1 MKKKLTML
9 LLALCMTASM
19 MATAYAAEPLEFV
32 NASSISLA
40 LPQAAE
46 LPHSAAFPLP
56 TKSYDFAGTLIDGA
70 GNPEYGKSTS
80 IEVVHTP
87 GGGAMKNEDVSKNAA
102 LAPPAFGS
110 YSADTLHTG
119 TPLTPNL
126 APGYQPTSGA
136 IINGSA
142 GVIQPP
148 AMGGSLETDSGIGS
162 VYVPGSSSVT
172 VTNPGS
178 ASGGYTAVTDDLYY
192 SNGSL
197 GTLKIPAIGLSV
209 KIYQGTDSAALKKG
223 AGHFEDT
230 SIWDGNVA
238 LAAHNRGV
246 NNHFGEIHTLEV
258 GDTISLTTQLGTR
271 TYEVTSVSKVS
282 ETDRSAL
289 AASTTNMI
297 TLYTCVRDQRDQRWC
312 VQGVEIS

>member
-9 LLALCMTASM
+9 LLALCMMAST
-19 MATAYAAEPLEFV
+19 MATAYAAEPLEY
-32 NASSISLA
+32 
-40 LPQAAE
+40 
-46 LPHSAAFPLP
+46 
-56 TKSYDFAGTLIDGA
+56 TIDGT
-70 GNPEYGKSTS
+70 GDPEYGKATS

-148 AMGGSLETDSGIGS
+148 AMGGSMGTDSGSGS

-192 SNGSL
+192 SGGHLGGGHL

-258 GDTISLTTQLGTR
+258 GDTISLTTRLGTR

-312 VQGVEIS
+312 VQGVET

>member
-1 MKKKLTML
+1 MKKLTML
-9 LLALCMTASM
+9 LLALCMT
-19 MATAYAAEPLEFV
+19 V
-32 NASSISLA
+32 SLA
-40 LPQAAE
+40 VPA
-46 LPHSAAFPLP
+46 SAAGPMEYTF
-56 TKSYDFAGTLIDGA
+56 DGTGD
-70 GNPEYGKSTS
+70 PEYGKATS
-80 IEVVHTP
+80 IEVVYTAD
-87 GGGAMKNEDVSKNAA
+87 GGAMKNEDVSKNAA
-102 LAPPAFGS
+102 LAPPTFGS

-126 APGYQPTSGA
+126 APGYQPSAGA
-136 IINGSA
+136 VVNGSA
-142 GVIQPP
+142 ATIQPP
-148 AMGGSLETDSGIGS
+148 SMSGSAVSGGSTNNGS
-162 VYVPGSSSVT
+162 VYVPGASSVT

-178 ASGGYTAVTDDLYY
+178 SSSGYTEVTNDLYY
-192 SNGSL
+192 SGGHL

-209 KIYQGTDSAALKKG
+209 KVYQGTGSSTLAKG

-246 NNHFGEIHTLEV
+246 NNHFGQIHTLEV
-258 GDTISLTTQLGTR
+258 GDTITLTTRLGSR

-289 AASTTNMI
+289 AASTQNMI

-312 VQGVEIS
+312 VQGVET

>member
-1 MKKKLTML
+1 MKKLTML
-9 LLALCMTASM
+9 LLALCMT
-19 MATAYAAEPLEFV
+19 V
-32 NASSISLA
+32 SLA
-40 LPQAAE
+40 VPA
-46 LPHSAAFPLP
+46 SAAGPMEYTF
-56 TKSYDFAGTLIDGA
+56 DGTGD
-70 GNPEYGKSTS
+70 PEYGKPTS
-80 IEVVHTP
+80 IEVIYTAD
-87 GGGAMKNEDVSKNAA
+87 GGARKNEDVSKNAA
-102 LAPPAFGS
+102 LAPPTFGS
-110 YSADTLHTG
+110 YSADTLNTG

-126 APGYQPTSGA
+126 APGYQPTAGA
-136 IINGSA
+136 MINGSS

-148 AMGGSLETDSGIGS
+148 AMGGGATNGSGS
-162 VYVPGSSSVT
+162 VFVPGSSSVT
-172 VTNPGS
+172 VTNPGGT
-178 ASGGYTAVTDDLYY
+178 SGGYTAVTDDLYY

-209 KIYQGTDSAALKKG
+209 KIVQGTDSAALKKG

-246 NNHFGEIHTLEV
+246 NNHFGQIHTLEL
-258 GDTISLTTQLGTR
+258 GDTITLTTRLGTR

-312 VQGVEIS
+312 VQGVEI

>member
-1 MKKKLTML
+1 MKKLTML
-9 LLALCMTASM
+9 LLALCMTAS
-19 MATAYAAEPLEFV
+19 
-32 NASSISLA
+32 LA
-40 LPQAAE
+40 VPA
-46 LPHSAAFPLP
+46 SAAGPMEYTF
-56 TKSYDFAGTLIDGA
+56 DGTGD
-70 GNPEYGKSTS
+70 PEYGKSTS
-80 IEVVHTP
+80 IEVVHTA

-126 APGYQPTSGA
+126 APGYQPAAGA
-136 IINGSA
+136 VINGSA
-142 GVIQPP
+142 GVTQPP
-148 AMGGSLETDSGIGS
+148 AMGGGTTDGSGAI
-162 VYVPGSSSVT
+162 YVPGSSTVT

-178 ASGGYTAVTDDLYY
+178 TSGGYTEVTDDLYY

-197 GTLKIPAIGLSV
+197 GTLKIPAIGLNV
-209 KIYQGTDSAALKKG
+209 KIVQGTDSAALKKG

-246 NNHFGEIHTLEV
+246 NNHFGQIHTLEV
-258 GDTISLTTQLGTR
+258 GDTITLTTKLGTR

-289 AASTTNMI
+289 AASATNMI
-297 TLYTCVRDQRDQRWC
+297 TLYTCVRDERDQRWC
-312 VQGVEIS
+312 VQGVEI

>member
-9 LLALCMTASM
+9 LLALCMMAST
-19 MATAYAAEPLEFV
+19 MATAYAAEPLEY
-32 NASSISLA
+32 
-40 LPQAAE
+40 
-46 LPHSAAFPLP
+46 
-56 TKSYDFAGTLIDGA
+56 TIDGA
-70 GNPEYGKSTS
+70 GDPEYGKATS

-102 LAPPAFGS
+102 LAPPTFGS

-148 AMGGSLETDSGIGS
+148 AMGGSMGTDSGSGS

-192 SNGSL
+192 SGGHLGGGHL

-258 GDTISLTTQLGTR
+258 GNTITLTTRLGTR

-312 VQGVEIS
+312 VQGVET

>member
-1 MKKKLTML
+1 MIFMKKLTML
-9 LLALCMTASM
+9 LLALCMMASM
-19 MATAYAAEPLEFV
+19 MATAYAAEPLEYTF
-32 NASSISLA
+32 
-40 LPQAAE
+40 
-46 LPHSAAFPLP
+46 
-56 TKSYDFAGTLIDGA
+56 DGA
-70 GNPEYGKSTS
+70 DDPEYGKSTS
-80 IEVVHTP
+80 IEVVYTAD
-87 GGGAMKNEDVSKNAA
+87 GGAMKNEDVSKNAA
-102 LAPPAFGS
+102 LAPPTFGS

-126 APGYQPTSGA
+126 APGYQPTAGA
-136 IINGSA
+136 VINGSA

-148 AMGGSLETDSGIGS
+148 AMGGGTSSGSI
-162 VYVPGSSSVT
+162 YVPGSSTVT
-172 VTNPGS
+172 VTDPGS
-178 ASGGYTAVTDDLYY
+178 TSGGYTAVTDDLYY

-197 GTLKIPAIGLSV
+197 GTLKIPAIGLNV
-209 KIYQGTDSAALKKG
+209 KIVQGTDSAALKKG

-230 SIWDGNVA
+230 SIWNGNVA

-246 NNHFGEIHTLEV
+246 NDHFGQIHTLEL
-258 GDTISLTTQLGTR
+258 GDTITLTTRLGTR

-312 VQGVEIS
+312 VQGVEVS

>member
-19 MATAYAAEPLEFV
+19 MATAYAAEPLEY
-32 NASSISLA
+32 
-40 LPQAAE
+40 
-46 LPHSAAFPLP
+46 
-56 TKSYDFAGTLIDGA
+56 TIDGT
-70 GNPEYGKSTS
+70 GDPEYGKATS

-102 LAPPAFGS
+102 LAPPTFGS

-148 AMGGSLETDSGIGS
+148 AMGGSMGTDSGSGS

-192 SNGSL
+192 SGGHLGGGHL

-258 GDTISLTTQLGTR
+258 GDTISLTTRLGTR

-312 VQGVEIS
+312 VQGVET

>member
-1 MKKKLTML
+1 MKKLTML
-9 LLALCMTASM
+9 LLALCMT
-19 MATAYAAEPLEFV
+19 V
-32 NASSISLA
+32 SLA
-40 LPQAAE
+40 VPA
-46 LPHSAAFPLP
+46 SAAGPMEYTF
-56 TKSYDFAGTLIDGA
+56 DGTGD
-70 GNPEYGKSTS
+70 PEYGKATS
-80 IEVVHTP
+80 IEVVYTAD
-87 GGGAMKNEDVSKNAA
+87 GGAMKNEDVSKNAA
-102 LAPPAFGS
+102 LAPPTFGS

-126 APGYQPTSGA
+126 APGYQPTAGA
-136 IINGSA
+136 VVNGSA
-142 GVIQPP
+142 ATIQPP
-148 AMGGSLETDSGIGS
+148 SMSGSAVSGGSTNNGS

-178 ASGGYTAVTDDLYY
+178 SSSGYTEVTNDLYY
-192 SNGSL
+192 SGGHL

-209 KIYQGTDSAALKKG
+209 KVYQGTGSSTLAKG

-246 NNHFGEIHTLEV
+246 NNHFGQIHTLEV
-258 GDTISLTTQLGTR
+258 GDTITLTTRLGSR

-289 AASTTNMI
+289 AASTQNMI

-312 VQGVEIS
+312 VQGVET

>member
-9 LLALCMTASM
+9 LLALCMMAST
-19 MATAYAAEPLEFV
+19 MATAYAAEPLEY
-32 NASSISLA
+32 
-40 LPQAAE
+40 
-46 LPHSAAFPLP
+46 
-56 TKSYDFAGTLIDGA
+56 TIDGA
-70 GNPEYGKSTS
+70 GDPEYGKATS

-110 YSADTLHTG
+110 FSADTLHTG

-148 AMGGSLETDSGIGS
+148 TMGGSMGTDSGSGS

-209 KIYQGTDSAALKKG
+209 KVVQGTDSAALKKG
-223 AGHFEDT
+223 AGHFTNT
-230 SIWDGNVA
+230 SIWDGNA
-238 LAAHNRGV
+238 CFAGHNRGT
-246 NNHFGEIHTLEV
+246 NNYFGKIHTLEA
-258 GDTISLTTQLGTR
+258 GDTITLTTMLGTR
-271 TYEVTSVSKVS
+271 TYAVVSVEKVS
-282 ETDRSAL
+282 VNDSSGTAATTDNRV
-289 AASTTNMI
+289 
-297 TLYTCVRDQRDQRWC
+297 TLYTCVMDQPEYRWC
-312 VQGVEIS
+312 VTAVQQG

>member
-1 MKKKLTML
+1 MKKLTML
-9 LLALCMTASM
+9 LLALCMT
-19 MATAYAAEPLEFV
+19 V
-32 NASSISLA
+32 SLA
-40 LPQAAE
+40 VPA
-46 LPHSAAFPLP
+46 SAAGPMEYTF
-56 TKSYDFAGTLIDGA
+56 DGA
-70 GNPEYGKSTS
+70 DDPEYGKSTS
-80 IEVVHTP
+80 IEVVHTAD
-87 GGGAMKNEDVSKNAA
+87 GGAMKNEDVSKNAA
-102 LAPPAFGS
+102 LAPPTFGS
-110 YSADTLHTG
+110 YSADTLNTG

-126 APGYQPTSGA
+126 VPGYQPAAGA

-148 AMGGSLETDSGIGS
+148 VMGGGATNGSGS
-162 VYVPGSSSVT
+162 VFVPGSSSVT
-172 VTNPGS
+172 VTNPGGT
-178 ASGGYTAVTDDLYY
+178 SGGYTAVTDDLYY

-197 GTLKIPAIGLSV
+197 GTLKIPAIGLNV
-209 KIYQGTDSAALKKG
+209 KIVQGTDSAALKKG
-223 AGHFEDT
+223 VGHFEDT

-246 NNHFGEIHTLEV
+246 NNHFGQIHTLEL
-258 GDTISLTTQLGTR
+258 GDTITLTTRLGTR

-312 VQGVEIS
+312 VQGVEVS

>member
-1 MKKKLTML
+1 MKKLTIL
-9 LLALCMTASM
+9 LLALCMTVSLAVPAS
-19 MATAYAAEPLEFV
+19 AAEPMEYTF
-32 NASSISLA
+32 
-40 LPQAAE
+40 
-46 LPHSAAFPLP
+46 
-56 TKSYDFAGTLIDGA
+56 DGTGD
-70 GNPEYGKSTS
+70 PEYGKPTS
-80 IEVVHTP
+80 IEVIYTAD
-87 GGGAMKNEDVSKNAA
+87 GGARKNEDVSKNAA
-102 LAPPAFGS
+102 LAPPTFGS
-110 YSADTLHTG
+110 YSADTLNTG

-126 APGYQPTSGA
+126 APGYQPTAGA
-136 IINGSA
+136 VINGSS

-148 AMGGSLETDSGIGS
+148 AMDGGIANNSGS
-162 VYVPGSSSVT
+162 VFVPGSSSVT
-172 VTNPGS
+172 VTNPGGT
-178 ASGGYTAVTDDLYY
+178 SGGYTAVTDDLYY

-197 GTLKIPAIGLSV
+197 GTLKIPAIGLNV
-209 KIYQGTDSAALKKG
+209 KIVQGTDSAALKKG

-246 NNHFGEIHTLEV
+246 NDHFGQIHTLEL
-258 GDTISLTTQLGTR
+258 GNTITLTTRLGTR

>member
-1 MKKKLTML
+1 MKKLTIL
-9 LLALCMTASM
+9 LLALCMTVSLAVPAS
-19 MATAYAAEPLEFV
+19 AAEPMEYTF
-32 NASSISLA
+32 
-40 LPQAAE
+40 
-46 LPHSAAFPLP
+46 
-56 TKSYDFAGTLIDGA
+56 DGTGD
-70 GNPEYGKSTS
+70 PEYGKPTS
-80 IEVVHTP
+80 IEVIYTAD
-87 GGGAMKNEDVSKNAA
+87 GGARKNEDVSKNAA
-102 LAPPAFGS
+102 LAPPTFGS
-110 YSADTLHTG
+110 YSADTLNTG

-126 APGYQPTSGA
+126 APGYQPTAGA
-136 IINGSA
+136 VINGSS

-148 AMGGSLETDSGIGS
+148 AMDGGIANNSGS
-162 VYVPGSSSVT
+162 VFVPGSSSVT
-172 VTNPGS
+172 VTNPGGT
-178 ASGGYTAVTDDLYY
+178 SGGYTAVTDDLYY

-197 GTLKIPAIGLSV
+197 GTLKIPAIGLNV
-209 KIYQGTDSAALKKG
+209 KIVQGTDSAALKKG

-246 NNHFGEIHTLEV
+246 NDHFGQIHTLEL
-258 GDTISLTTQLGTR
+258 GNTITLTTRLGTR

-312 VQGVEIS
+312 VQGVEIR

>member
-1 MKKKLTML
+1 MKKKLPMF
-9 LLALCMTASM
+9 LLALCMTASL
-19 MATAYAAEPLEFV
+19 AAP
-32 NASSISLA
+32 A
-40 LPQAAE
+40 
-46 LPHSAAFPLP
+46 SAAGPMEYTF
-56 TKSYDFAGTLIDGA
+56 DGTGD
-70 GNPEYGKSTS
+70 PEYGKSTS
-80 IEVVHTP
+80 IEVVHTAD
-87 GGGAMKNEDVSKNAA
+87 GGAMKNEDVSKNAA
-102 LAPPAFGS
+102 LAPPTFGS
-110 YSADTLHTG
+110 YSADTLNTG

-126 APGYQPTSGA
+126 APGYQPTAGA
-136 IINGSA
+136 VINGSA

-148 AMGGSLETDSGIGS
+148 AMGGGIANDSGS
-162 VYVPGSSSVT
+162 VFVPGSSSVT

-178 ASGGYTAVTDDLYY
+178 SSGGYTEVTDDLYY

-197 GTLKIPAIGLSV
+197 GTLKIPAIGLNV
-209 KIYQGTDSAALKKG
+209 KIVQGTDSAALKKG

-246 NNHFGEIHTLEV
+246 NNHFGQIHTLEV
-258 GDTISLTTQLGTR
+258 GDTITLITRLGTR

-297 TLYTCVRDQRDQRWC
+297 TLYTCVRDERDQRWC
-312 VQGVEIS
+312 VQGVET

>member
-9 LLALCMTASM
+9 LLALCMMAST
-19 MATAYAAEPLEFV
+19 MATAYAAEPLEY
-32 NASSISLA
+32 
-40 LPQAAE
+40 
-46 LPHSAAFPLP
+46 
-56 TKSYDFAGTLIDGA
+56 TIDGA

-148 AMGGSLETDSGIGS
+148 AMGGSMGTDSGSGS

-192 SNGSL
+192 SGGHLGGGHL

-258 GDTISLTTQLGTR
+258 GNTITLTTRLGTR

-312 VQGVEIS
+312 VQGVET

>member
-192 SNGSL
+192 SNGSQ
-197 GTLKIPAIGLSV
+197 GTLKLPAIGLSV

>member
-1 MKKKLTML
+1 M
-9 LLALCMTASM
+9 SW
-19 MATAYAAEPLEFV
+19 PR
-32 NASSISLA
+32 
-40 LPQAAE
+40 
-46 LPHSAAFPLP
+46 
-56 TKSYDFAGTLIDGA
+56 
-70 GNPEYGKSTS
+70 
-80 IEVVHTP
+80 
-87 GGGAMKNEDVSKNAA
+87 AA
-102 LAPPAFGS
+102 LAPPTFGS
-110 YSADTLHTG
+110 FSADTLHTG

>member
-9 LLALCMTASM
+9 LLALCMMASM
-19 MATAYAAEPLEFV
+19 MATAYAAEPLEY
-32 NASSISLA
+32 
-40 LPQAAE
+40 
-46 LPHSAAFPLP
+46 
-56 TKSYDFAGTLIDGA
+56 TIDGT
-70 GNPEYGKSTS
+70 GDPEYGKATS

-102 LAPPAFGS
+102 LAPPTFGS
-110 YSADTLHTG
+110 FSADTLHTG

-148 AMGGSLETDSGIGS
+148 AMGGSMGTDSGSGS

-192 SNGSL
+192 SGGHLGGGHL

-258 GDTISLTTQLGTR
+258 GDTISLTTRLGTR

-312 VQGVEIS
+312 VQGVET

>member
-1 MKKKLTML
+1 MKKLTML
-9 LLALCMTASM
+9 LLALCMTV
-19 MATAYAAEPLEFV
+19 PLAV
-32 NASSISLA
+32 PA
-40 LPQAAE
+40 
-46 LPHSAAFPLP
+46 SAAGPMEYTF
-56 TKSYDFAGTLIDGA
+56 DGTGD
-70 GNPEYGKSTS
+70 PEYGKSTS
-80 IEVVHTP
+80 IEVVYTAD
-87 GGGAMKNEDVSKNAA
+87 GGAMKNEDVSKNAA
-102 LAPPAFGS
+102 LAPPTFGS
-110 YSADTLHTG
+110 YSADTLNTG

-126 APGYQPTSGA
+126 APGYQPTAGA
-136 IINGSA
+136 VINGSV

-148 AMGGSLETDSGIGS
+148 AMDGGIANNSGS
-162 VYVPGSSSVT
+162 VFVPGSSSVT

-178 ASGGYTAVTDDLYY
+178 TSGGYTAVTDDLYY

-197 GTLKIPAIGLSV
+197 GTLKIPAIGLNV
-209 KIYQGTDSAALKKG
+209 KIVQGTDSAALKKG

-246 NNHFGEIHTLEV
+246 NDHFGQIHTLEL
-258 GDTISLTTQLGTR
+258 GDTITLTTRLGTR

-312 VQGVEIS
+312 VQGVEIR

>member
-9 LLALCMTASM
+9 LLALCMMASM
-19 MATAYAAEPLEFV
+19 MATAYAAEPLEY
-32 NASSISLA
+32 
-40 LPQAAE
+40 
-46 LPHSAAFPLP
+46 
-56 TKSYDFAGTLIDGA
+56 TIDGT
-70 GNPEYGKSTS
+70 GDPEYGKATS

-148 AMGGSLETDSGIGS
+148 AMGGSMGTDSGSGS

-192 SNGSL
+192 SGGHLGGGHL

-258 GDTISLTTQLGTR
+258 GDTITLTTRLGTR

-312 VQGVEIS
+312 VQGVET